1 MIAGEYL
8 NLDSLPLESSF
19 QLSDP
24 DESGAIKANF
34 FAFNTVITMQAYGA
48 PELCQAAL
56 TEARDECRRFE
67 RLFSRTLPHS
77 EITQINQAK
86 GAAVEISKDTYLLLE
101 AAKYYCAE
109 SRGLFDI
116 TIGSATR
123 LWDFNKQIIPDAQML
138 HEALKHV
145 NYQALQLHAE
155 LEQESTS
162 KFRAQLI
169 DPDAAIDAGG
179 IAKGYIADCLTE
191 TILSHGITN
200 FLINLGGNTVVRG
213 TKPNGASWRVG
224 IQNPLQKE
232 GIVGAVDI
240 TDVSLVTSGI
250 YERCFE
256 QGGVFYHHI
265 LDPQSG
271 FPVQTDAAGVTVI
284 AKRSIDAEGFSTT
297 LLAMG
302 IKAGI
307 EFARSRSE
315 IINAIFIDHQGNISS
330 T

>member
-1 MIAGEYL
+1 MIAEGYL
-8 NLDSLPLESSF
+8 SSDSLPLESSF
-19 QLSDP
+19 QLSGP

-34 FAFNTVITMQAYGA
+34 FAFNTVITMQAYGI

-56 TEARDECRRFE
+56 TGARDECRRFE

-86 GAAVEISKDTYLLLE
+86 GAFVEISKDTYLLLE
-101 AAKYYCAE
+101 AARYYCAE

-138 HEALKHV
+138 QEALKHV

-155 LEQESTS
+155 LEQESTTTESHVSSNTTS
-162 KFRAQLI
+162 KFYAQLT

-191 TILSHGITN
+191 TVLSHGITN

-232 GIVGAVDI
+232 SIVGAVDI

-256 QGGVFYHHI
+256 QGGAFYHHI
-265 LDPQSG
+265 LSPQSG

-315 IINAIFIDHQGNISS
+315 IINA
-330 T
+330 